1 MMTKKYTFDS
11 IPSLVENEG
20 KTILVRFGAEERK
33 VEVSDNENGMQAA
46 SSASSAEGK
55 AKSASQTKTVYD
67 CYSIRINQPLSRD
80 KIVDAIITGVY
91 PTDKMQAII
100 NNHFAI
106 LAKRAD
112 GKELDADDEEHEA
125 EYEAMQEWR
134 TKAKEVAK
142 QVIAEYTSR
151 FC

>member
-46 SSASSAEGK
+46 SSASSAEGN
-55 AKSASQTKTVYD
+55 AKSAIKTVYD
-67 CYSIRINQPLSRD
+67 CYSIRISQPLSKD